1 MKKKRTG
8 TRCPDCPKQCFCGS
22 SKQLEAN
29 HLGGRNH
36 VPWLTLPF
44 CREDHAHFHV
54 MCTRAGIDF
63 QTTSNRFVSLIRALK
78 AMLVGMWMVVD
89 KLEKDAGQNSS
100 EITTD
105 ESES

>member
-1 MKKKRTG
+1 MKQKRTG
-8 TRCPDCPKQCFCGS
+8 KRCPDCPKQCFCGS

-44 CREDHAHFHV
+44 CHEDHAEFHRT
-54 MCTRAGIDF
+54 CTRAGIDF
-63 QTTSNRFVSLIRALK
+63 RTTSNQLISLIRALK

-89 KLEKDAGQNSS
+89 KLEKDARNNS
-100 EITTD
+100 EGAPRD
-105 ESES
+105 DSES

>member
-1 MKKKRTG
+1 MKRKRG
-8 TRCPDCPKQCFCGS
+8 VKHCPDCPTQCFCGS

-44 CREDHAHFHV
+44 CRKDHTEFHR

-63 QTTSNRFVSLIRALK
+63 RDTSNQLVSLIRALK

-89 KLEKDAGQNSS
+89 KLEKDASANS
-100 EITTD
+100 D
-105 ESES
+105 KAAKDDSES